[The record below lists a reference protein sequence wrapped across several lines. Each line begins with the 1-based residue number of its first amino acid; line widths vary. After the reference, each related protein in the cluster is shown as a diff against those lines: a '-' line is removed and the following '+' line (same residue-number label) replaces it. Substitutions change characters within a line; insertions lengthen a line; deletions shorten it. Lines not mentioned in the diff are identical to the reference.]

1 MTTQPKTNYL
11 RLALLAIVLAAHLLL
26 LAIAVADADG
36 PTIWKAHCPR
46 HHTVTSV
53 PDADGDGVHIL
64 CTRAALEART
74 R

>member
-1 MTTQPKTNYL
+1 MTNQTRTNYL
-11 RLALLAIVLAAHLLL
+11 RLALLAIVLAALLL
-26 LAIAVADADG
+26 LVAIAVADADG
-36 PTIWKAHCPR
+36 PILWKAQCPR